1 MNINFL
7 IEAVNCVD
15 DELIEEAVLSSK
27 KRNNTYK
34 YFAAAAAVAVVLI
47 AAAAGIKYFDLPVD
61 SGEGNA
67 TTNKAFADIT
77 ETTEKLY
84 FGIGGNSETFI
95 DGGDGNHGNISD
107 SEVVV
112 EGTGFTEEEIRKFVE
127 EKKYELIGAVACEY
141 GNFDDI
147 YKISTVGYC
156 HVSLGETN
164 VLKRDYVTLPITLN
178 DKIVA
183 DITLFKSD
191 GEKRYDI
198 TVRSKAFDTLNKIFA
213 ENPESEIAFFY
224 VDLFIELAITPTNK
238 IYNIYDKLTNSL
250 EENVDY
256 YGKFK
261 TDYNTFSLEKL
272 TNENNSISV
281 KPKYEE
287 NLANAENHNEEIKE
301 EESFQNN
308 PVVTTKKNEI
318 DISIDDLFSKEIVSV
333 ERGNGYMLLSNKS
346 FDKCTNEQAETIKG
360 YVSDMKLVVPEKT
373 EMYYGGGG
381 IAKLNYSDGTY
392 AYVVLKGGNQV
403 YLQTKK
409 GGSPIYLD
417 TSGNAEKL
425 EEYLISL
432 IS

>member
-27 KRNNTYK
+27 KRNYIYK
-34 YFAAAAAVAVVLI
+34 YLAAAAAVTIVLI

-61 SGEGNA
+61 TGEGN
-67 TTNKAFADIT
+67 TTSNYVES
-77 ETTEKLY
+77 ETTESL
-84 FGIGGNSETFI
+84 FGMGGISETFV
-95 DGGDGNHGNISD
+95 DGGNGNHGNISD

-198 TVRSKAFDTLNKIFA
+198 TVRSRAFDTLNKIFA

-224 VDLFIELAITPTNK
+224 VDLFVELAITPSNK

-261 TDYNTFSLEKL
+261 TDYNIFSLEKL
-272 TNENNSISV
+272 KDEDNSVSV

-287 NLANAENHNEEIKE
+287 NLANVDNYTVETE
-301 EESFQNN
+301 EELVQSSL
-308 PVVTTKKNEI
+308 VATTKKAEI
-318 DISIDDLFSKEIVSV
+318 EISIADLFSKEIVSV
-333 ERGNGYMLLSNKS
+333 ERGNSYMLMENRP
-346 FDKCTNEQAETIKG
+346 FEKCTKEQAEAIKG
-360 YVSDMKLVVPEKT
+360 YVSDMKLVVPEET

-381 IAKLNYSDGTY
+381 IAKLNYSDGTF

-403 YLQTKK
+403 YLQTEKD
-409 GGSPIYLD
+409 GSPIYLD

-425 EEYLISL
+425 SEYLVSL
-432 IS
+432 IN

>member
-27 KRNNTYK
+27 KRNYIYK
-34 YFAAAAAVAVVLI
+34 YLAAAAAVTIVLI

-61 SGEGNA
+61 TGEGN
-67 TTNKAFADIT
+67 TTSNYVES
-77 ETTEKLY
+77 ETTESL
-84 FGIGGNSETFI
+84 FGMGGNSETFI
-95 DGGDGNHGNISD
+95 DGGNGNHGNISD

-156 HVSLGETN
+156 HVSLGKTN

-198 TVRSKAFDTLNKIFA
+198 TVRSRAFDTLNKIFA

-224 VDLFIELAITPTNK
+224 VDLFVELAITPSNK

-272 TNENNSISV
+272 TDENNSISV

-287 NLANAENHNEEIKE
+287 NLANVDDYTVETE
-301 EESFQNN
+301 EELVQSSL
-308 PVVTTKKNEI
+308 VATTKKAEI
-318 DISIDDLFSKEIVSV
+318 EISIADLFSKEIVSV
-333 ERGNGYMLLSNKS
+333 ERGNSYMLMENRP
-346 FDKCTNEQAETIKG
+346 FEKCTKEQAEAIKG
-360 YVSDMKLVVPEKT
+360 YVSDMKLVVPEET

-381 IAKLNYSDGTY
+381 IAKLNYSDGTF

-403 YLQTKK
+403 YLQTEKD
-409 GGSPIYLD
+409 GSPIYLD

-425 EEYLISL
+425 SEYLISL
-432 IS
+432 I